1 MPLLLEP
8 IIDAD
13 IVITREIWHCIS
25 CGAKLDASHR
35 FCWSCGAPRWA
46 PEDAHPPAVAEGEP
60 AVSPAPAERPP
71 PTPGTSVF
79 RSRSAPV
86 QRPNLGLLPWLY
98 AAGAILLL
106 IEATQG
112 LASFLSPSGRAQLVA
127 ELSRAGVTTSMR
139 PWFLTVYLIVFI
151 GGFLVAAA
159 LHGAAFYGLRRF
171 RRWGW
176 ISAVV
181 VAGLWSLLIVG
192 IPVLLRLVDRNV
204 RQAFGVD

>member
-1 MPLLLEP
+1 MTTE
-8 IIDAD
+8 
-13 IVITREIWHCIS
+13 ENWHCIS
-25 CGAKLDASHR
+25 CGVKLDASHR
-35 FCWSCGAPRWA
+35 FCWGCGAPRWT
-46 PEDAHPPAVAEGEP
+46 PEDSHQPPAVRADEAP
-60 AVSPAPAERPP
+60 PYTAPAGRPP

-79 RSRSAPV
+79 QSRVVAP

-112 LASFLSPSGRAQLVA
+112 LASFLSPTGRAQLLA
-127 ELSRAGVTTSMR
+127 DMSRAGVTGSMQGG
-139 PWFLTVYLIVFI
+139 FLAVYLIVVI

-159 LHGAAFYGLRRF
+159 LHAAAFYGLRRF

-181 VAGLWSLLIVG
+181 VAGLWSLVIVG

-204 RQAFGVD
+204 RQAFGVE